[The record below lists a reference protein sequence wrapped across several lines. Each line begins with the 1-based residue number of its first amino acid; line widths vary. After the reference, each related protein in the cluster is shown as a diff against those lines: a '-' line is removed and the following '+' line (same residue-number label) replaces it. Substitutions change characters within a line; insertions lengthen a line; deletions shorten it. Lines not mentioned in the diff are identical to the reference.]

1 MGILGI
7 VRGKQLK
14 SLDIEL
20 CLHVIK
26 NILNTSFLLKLL
38 ANMYIKNDGLMLFFF
53 LKTLSVAFWNTQML
67 GWLSKI
73 IFKEFTLCLQLIQI
87 Q

>member
-38 ANMYIKNDGLMLFFF
+38 ANMYIKNDGLMFFF
-53 LKTLSVAFWNTQML
+53 F
-67 GWLSKI
+67 
-73 IFKEFTLCLQLIQI
+73 
-87 Q
+87 